1 MFACEASLKGH
12 RMAISDWKS
21 FTDQT
26 NRRMGEARKAYPAV
40 AKGFAELATAAIA
53 PGALDSKT
61 KELIALAIG
70 VAARC
75 DGCLAFH
82 VKAAARYGATRE
94 EVADALGVAV
104 YMGGGPAAIYAAEAL
119 AAWDELALK

>member
-1 MFACEASLKGH
+1 
-12 RMAISDWKS
+12 MAATDWNE

-26 NRRMGEARKAYPAV
+26 NARMGALRKALPAV
-40 AKGFAELATAAIA
+40 AKEFGGLAREAIA

-70 VAARC
+70 ITARC

-82 VKAAARYGATRE
+82 AKAAAKYGATRE
-94 EVADALGVAV
+94 EVVEAIGVAI
-104 YMGGGPAAIYAAEAL
+104 YMGGGPSMIYGAEAL
-119 AAWDELALK
+119 SAFDALAPKTAGATAQ

>member
-1 MFACEASLKGH
+1 
-12 RMAISDWKS
+12 MAASDWKS

-26 NRRMGEARKAYPAV
+26 NRRMAEIRKANPGV
-40 AKGFAELATAAIA
+40 SKGFAGLATAAIA

-70 VAARC
+70 VSARC

-82 VKAAARYGATRE
+82 VKAAAKYGATRE
-94 EVADALGVAV
+94 EVAEALGVAI
-104 YMGGGPAAIYAAEAL
+104 YMGGGPSAIYAAEAL
-119 AAWDELALK
+119 AAWDELTAA

>member
-1 MFACEASLKGH
+1 
-12 RMAISDWKS
+12 MAATDWNA

-26 NRRMGEARKAYPAV
+26 NTRMAALRREMPDAAPAFASLAR
-40 AKGFAELATAAIA
+40 AAIA

-70 VAARC
+70 ITARC

-82 VKAAARYGATRE
+82 AKAAKKHGATRQ
-94 EVADALGVAV
+94 EVVETIQVAL
-104 YMGGGPAAIYAAEAL
+104 YMGGGPSMIYGAEAL
-119 AAWDELALK
+119 AAFDALE